1 MATDEAQERLKFL
14 IRKRSGIKSHITI
27 FEKYLRSY
35 EQQPDPVMLRNRFQ
49 RLKEIYSAFEDIQ
62 AEIEVLQEEGEH
74 ETEHFEAE
82 ERYIEA
88 SVQTEKWLTETN
100 LSDQRVAVVNC
111 NTPTPSTS
119 GLQSSSGQ
127 RARRL
132 ETTTPRT
139 PRGTN
144 GQSNSSSPR
153 ASPTFGRRQIKKLP
167 NISSRKNSKVFV
179 TTTPLR
185 NCVLCKDKTH
195 TIHRCEEFYALS
207 VGERINA
214 ARKEKLCSK
223 CLRTGHSTQECTLS
237 QCRICNLPHNP
248 LLHLPRSGRRSP
260 TPPKKRGSTT
270 ATASTSET

>member
-119 GLQSSSGQ
+119 GLQVNLPKADLPNFSGKFEDWLSFKDKFSSMIDHQDGFSKVQKFHYLRSALSGE
-127 RARRL
+127 AAMVIAAM
-132 ETTTPRT
+132 ETTE
-139 PRGTN
+139 N
-144 GQSNSSSPR
+144 NYSN
-153 ASPTFGRRQIKKLP
+153 AWQ
-167 NISSRKNSKVFV
+167 
-179 TTTPLR
+179 
-185 NCVLCKDKTH
+185 
-195 TIHRCEEFYALS
+195 
-207 VGERINA
+207 
-214 ARKEKLCSK
+214 
-223 CLRTGHSTQECTLS
+223 
-237 QCRICNLPHNP
+237 
-248 LLHLPRSGRRSP
+248 LL
-260 TPPKKRGSTT
+260 
-270 ATASTSET
+270 